1 MLYIMY
7 IVYLWKQ
14 NNIIMESLKRTVV
27 NIFIVLCMLLCFACD
42 DDTNEDW
49 SEIVNLY
56 VSNELADYTPWGA
69 SEGAQPLEGIKVKE
83 NENDDWF
90 VIPIGAIE
98 GFSYEEGYFYLLKT
112 EKIYFANPV
121 SDGMSVKYKLI
132 DILSKE

>member
-1 MLYIMY
+1 MA
-7 IVYLWKQ
+7 
-14 NNIIMESLKRTVV
+14 
-27 NIFIVLCMLLCFACD
+27 LCMLLCFACSD
-42 DDTNEDW
+42 NTNEDW

-69 SEGAQPLEGIKVKE
+69 PEEAQPLKGMKVKE

-98 GFSYEEGYFYLLKT
+98 GFSYEEGYFYLLKI
-112 EKIYFANPV
+112 EKTHFANPA
-121 SDGMSVKYKLI
+121 SDGMNMKYKLI